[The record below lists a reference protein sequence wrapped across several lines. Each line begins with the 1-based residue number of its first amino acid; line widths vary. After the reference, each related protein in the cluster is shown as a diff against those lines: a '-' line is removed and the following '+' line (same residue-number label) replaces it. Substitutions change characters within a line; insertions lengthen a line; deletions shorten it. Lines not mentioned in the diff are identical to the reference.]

1 MRNDDETSGRTGTR
15 MVRPQ
20 DVAEARSALEAAM
33 ERLQT
38 RPGEALW
45 LLADAG
51 ALIADRLLPDGERA
65 RLLDLEL
72 ATGCGFRSRPGADQ
86 VGRLR
91 LERGPAGIGPPPP

>member
-1 MRNDDETSGRTGTR
+1 MRTDDRTGGKAGKR
-15 MVRPQ
+15 MALPQ

-51 ALIADRLLPDGERA
+51 ALIADRLLPAGERS
-65 RLLDLEL
+65 RLLDLDL
-72 ATGCGFRSRPGADQ
+72 ATGCGFRFRPGAD
-86 VGRLR
+86 RLQR
-91 LERGPAGIGPPPP
+91 